1 MAVGQWG
8 SGAEGEDPSRRSCL
22 HVETRFR
29 RLVAYRLAVDFADEL
44 HQAVAAWSAF
54 DRWSFGLQLVRAV
67 DSVGAN
73 IAEASGRWT
82 AADRRR
88 LLLIARGS
96 LYEAEHWL
104 LRAEA
109 RGLLPA
115 GSTQRLDEPARALS
129 GLIKRPTPD

>member
-1 MAVGQWG
+1 
-8 SGAEGEDPSRRSCL
+8 
-22 HVETRFR
+22 VETRFR

-44 HQAVAAWSAF
+44 HRAVAGWSAF
-54 DRWSFGLQLVRAV
+54 DKWAVGLQLVRAA

-109 RGLLPA
+109 RGLLPE